1 MAENEPDSSLL
12 RRLRNGDDTVVELL
26 YARYAGKFYR
36 YAAKKGLKHDDADD
50 VVQKTFIR
58 IVSGIAT
65 YKEELSGG
73 AGWLWRIFFNQLI
86 NHTRERAGTVS
97 LDGLEETLLDER
109 HNPANEEADP
119 AGCFTPLLSQA
130 ITIAWAS
137 LSPAEQKRL
146 RPPERGPLPS
156 GWYEAAARFREVIAG
171 TLREIAPEDYESLLR
186 SQRREPEQR
195 TWLRA
200 ITDAWGKL
208 SPGEQETL
216 RQGRDHAPVRP
227 IWQEAFERF
236 WLSLLQAFL

>member
-36 YAAKKGLKHDDADD
+36 YAAKKGLRYDDADD

-58 IVSGIAT
+58 VVSGIAT

-86 NHTRERAGTVS
+86 NHTRERAATIS
-97 LDGLEETLLDER
+97 LDGLEETLLDEQY
-109 HNPANEEADP
+109 NPANEESDP
-119 AGCFTPLLSQA
+119 AGCFTPALSQA

-137 LSPAEQKRL
+137 LTPAEQKRL
-146 RPPERGPLPS
+146 RPPERGPLPRA
-156 GWYEAAARFREVIAG
+156 WYEAAAQFREGIAA
-171 TLREIAPEDYESLLR
+171 TLSMIAPEDYESLRR
-186 SQRREPEQR
+186 SRRREPEQR
-195 TWLRA
+195 MWLRA
-200 ITDAWGKL
+200 ITDTWEKL
-208 SPGEQETL
+208 SPGEQDAL
-216 RQGRDHAPVRP
+216 RQRPERAQARPV
-227 IWQEAFERF
+227 WQEAFERF